1 MMRDASPVVSAAYE
15 QCQRIVGRRIKQ
27 ILPSFWLLPDKYSLP
42 IAAVFAFE
50 YRIYSIVYKASLS
63 RNRKLTMLD
72 LLETDLHL
80 CLMGHDESDDPD
92 VIALADAVQ
101 RYQLDISDLEMM
113 LQAGRNMLNRNIFA
127 SFAALISY
135 CRTAAN
141 PQGELIMRILGET
154 DEKNRAYVKAMTS
167 SIFLINKYQYIALEY
182 ERTGNIF
189 LPRDD
194 MQRFKVTENTFTDKH
209 FDVNYR
215 QLMQYEYARIDKL
228 LRAAAPLGKR
238 LKGRTAVVVRM
249 LLTRFARK
257 LYHLKSQEDLSLPV
271 LSTKGDWRYI
281 LKAAVW

>member
-1 MMRDASPVVSAAYE
+1 MIRDASPVVSAAYR
-15 QCQRIVGRRIKQ
+15 QCQRIVERRIKQ
-27 ILPSFWLLPDKYSLP
+27 IFPSFWLLPDKHRLP

-50 YRIYSIVYKASLS
+50 YRIYSIAYKASLS

-80 CLMGHDESDDPD
+80 CLMGYDESDDPD

-101 RYQLDISDLEMM
+101 RYQLDISDVEMM
-113 LQAGRNMLNRNIFA
+113 LQAGRNMLESNVFDNFA
-127 SFAALISY
+127 TLINY

-141 PQGELIMRILGET
+141 PQGELIMGILGET

-167 SIFLINKYQYIALEY
+167 SIYLINKYQYVAVEY
-182 ERTGNIF
+182 RRTGNIF

-194 MQRFKVTENTFTDKH
+194 MQRFKVTENTFVDKH
-209 FDVNYR
+209 FAVNYR

-238 LKGRTAVVVRM
+238 LKGRTAIMVRM

-271 LSTKGDWRYI
+271 LSTKGDWRYMV
-281 LKAAVW
+281 KAAIW